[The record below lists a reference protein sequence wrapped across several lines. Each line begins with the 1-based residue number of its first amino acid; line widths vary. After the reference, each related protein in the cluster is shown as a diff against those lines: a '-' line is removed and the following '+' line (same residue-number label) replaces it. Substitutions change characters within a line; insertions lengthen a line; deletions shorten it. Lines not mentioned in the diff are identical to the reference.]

1 MTDERRKSER
11 VRISLP
17 VKWFGMTGIQEARL
31 QDISSTG
38 CFVDTSGRA
47 ELNAIVHLQI
57 LLPSDEWLTLKGE
70 VTSYQP
76 GIGFGLAFLYETE
89 YEKSAIKELCYF
101 VSINDSV
108 LDER

>member
-1 MTDERRKSER
+1 MREERRKSER

-47 ELNAIVHLQI
+47 ELNAVVSLQI
-57 LLPSDEWLTLKGE
+57 LLPSDEWLTLKGV

-76 GIGFGLAFLYETE
+76 GIGFGLAFQFETE
-89 YEKSAIKELCYF
+89 YDEKAVKELCYF
-101 VSINDSV
+101 VSINDAV
-108 LDER
+108 LD